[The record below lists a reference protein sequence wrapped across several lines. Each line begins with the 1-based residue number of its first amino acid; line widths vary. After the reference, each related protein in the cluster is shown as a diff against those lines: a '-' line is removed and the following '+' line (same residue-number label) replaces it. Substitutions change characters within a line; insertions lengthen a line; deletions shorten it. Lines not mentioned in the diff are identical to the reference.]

1 MVKNTKYHNFSI
13 LNATKH
19 ITVFASVLM
28 LTACSSQQHD
38 DLQSYVDQVKARQ
51 KGRVAPLPEVKPYAT
66 FTYNAHELRDPFTSF
81 AISDAEEE
89 QAASGIRPDVDRKRE
104 ALEQFPLDTLNF
116 VGHLEK
122 QGVRW
127 GLISAPDKTVYRVQ
141 TGNFMGKNYGEI
153 LSISETDIKLKEII
167 PNGLG
172 GWTEREASM
181 SLTE

>member
-1 MVKNTKYHNFSI
+1 MNKLNSQYHSML
-13 LNATKH
+13 LNACKGSALL
-19 ITVFASVLM
+19 ASL
-28 LTACSSQQHD
+28 LLLSACSGQQHD
-38 DLQSYVDQVKARQ
+38 DLQNYVGQVKARQ
-51 KGRVAPLPEVKPYAT
+51 KGRVAPLPEVKPYS
-66 FTYNAHELRDPFTSF
+66 TYAYSAHELRDPFTSF
-81 AISDAEEE
+81 TISDVEE
-89 QAASGIRPDVDRKRE
+89 QELSGVRPDIDRKRE

-127 GLISAPDKTVYRVQ
+127 GLITAPDNTVYRVQ

-172 GWTEREASM
+172 GWAEREASL